1 MAKKKYQTKH
11 EFTSKVFYGKYT
23 NRVTFTSRYV
33 AATKLKKELKAS
45 GLDYKLMDGFC
56 SKIVYFLNAD
66 HDKIMD
72 VITNKVKPKRI
83 DSINRPFNLQAQTE
97 MVGDKHLVI
106 VKNLPFKKFRYK
118 IVIKDR
124 EENPTNFDFVKAQSE
139 IGTIKASYSLLCHF
153 TETNSWRRWWY
164 SEDYFYVEDE
174 ATTSMASLLYSD
186 IIKKIY
192 IYKTFDEM
200 KESQ

>member
-1 MAKKKYQTKH
+1 MAKKKHQTKH

-23 NRVTFTSRYV
+23 NRITFTSISV
-33 AATKLKKELKAS
+33 AVTKLKKELKAS

-56 SKIVYFLNAD
+56 TKAVYFLNAD
-66 HDKIMD
+66 HDKMLD
-72 VITNKVKPKRI
+72 LITLKVKPKRI
-83 DSINRPFNLQAQTE
+83 DVINRPFNLQAQTE
-97 MVGDKHLVI
+97 MVGDKHLVV

-118 IVIKDR
+118 VVIKDY
-124 EENPTNFDFVKAQSE
+124 EQNKTNLDFIKAQSDV
-139 IGTIKASYSLLCHF
+139 GTIKASYSLMSTF
-153 TETNSWRRWWY
+153 GDTSSWRRWWY
-164 SEDYFYVEDE
+164 VEDYFYVEDE

>member
-1 MAKKKYQTKH
+1 MPKATFQTKH

-23 NRVTFTSRYV
+23 NKVTFTSRYV
-33 AATKLKKELKAS
+33 NYPKLKKELKAS
-45 GLDYKLMDGFC
+45 SLDYKLMDGF
-56 SKIVYFLNAD
+56 STKAVYFLNAD
-66 HDKIMD
+66 HDKIMYI
-72 VITNKVKPKRI
+72 ITNKVKPKRI
-83 DSINRPFNLQAQTE
+83 NLINRPFNLQAQTE
-97 MVGDKHLVI
+97 MVGDKHLLI

-118 IVIKDR
+118 VVIKDR
-124 EENPTNFDFVKAQSE
+124 AENPANFDFVKTQNDL
-139 IGTIKASYSLLCHF
+139 GTIKASYSLMRYF
-153 TETNSWRRWWY
+153 TDAERRIWWY